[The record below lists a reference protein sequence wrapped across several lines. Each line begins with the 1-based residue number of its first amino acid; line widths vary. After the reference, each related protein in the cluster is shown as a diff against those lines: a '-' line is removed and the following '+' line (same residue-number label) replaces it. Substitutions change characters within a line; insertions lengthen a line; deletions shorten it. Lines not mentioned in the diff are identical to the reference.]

1 MNKGENNISKS
12 TKTKKRIVNVRLA
25 IRRINKL
32 IKWRAFSKLNS
43 NKYLWNKKTLKKCSL
58 VKKLMTYTLI
68 GKFFKNRMFIRQN
81 ITPNK
86 KYIPSSN

>member
-32 IKWRAFSKLNS
+32 IK
-43 NKYLWNKKTLKKCSL
+43 
-58 VKKLMTYTLI
+58 
-68 GKFFKNRMFIRQN
+68 
-81 ITPNK
+81 
-86 KYIPSSN
+86 